1 VGLGCFALSPHVKSL
16 FLIKGRDVR
25 KNERKLLIL
34 SFVLLA
40 GFGYEACA
48 GVADLAKPQTATA
61 QKNPSEESQKVPVDT
76 LGRTTPR
83 GTVTGFLQTAKNNN
97 YEQASHYLDLRGI
110 PAVEREIRGTELAKQ
125 LKLVLD
131 RELDIDPSKISDR
144 PEGEELDGFPPSTE
158 LLGKVRINGRDYSIT
173 LRQIQSGDS
182 SALWFFSDT
191 TVWDIPKM
199 YKLVDYGFIQRFVPR
214 HVLETEFLRIKVVS
228 WIGWALAILAS
239 VLTTFFFLKILRAAL
254 KLFRTNTL
262 SEYLKFSYAPL
273 FLLIFSLTSRFIMKS
288 FLFFS
293 YEREIYNAATILI
306 FAVTW
311 LSVCTI
317 DYLTVQWALRVKSTV
332 HFANTF
338 VVPSINR
345 AIKLVVIMIG
355 LTIWL
360 SNIGVNITAILT
372 GLGIGGFAVALAS
385 QKSIEDLF
393 GAVTILSEKPFKIG
407 DTVKLGDKIGTIQE
421 IDLRYT
427 FLRTLE
433 RTVISIPNAQI
444 AAMQVVN
451 FSKRDQFLYHPTVGL
466 RYETAPEQMRAVL
479 EGLRDLI
486 GRHPKLSPDPH
497 RVRFVKMGD
506 YALEIEIFA
515 YFLAADYPQYLE
527 LAEDLNLKV
536 MAVVAKCGA
545 EFAFPSQTVYLQ
557 KD

>member
-1 VGLGCFALSPHVKSL
+1 M
-16 FLIKGRDVR
+16 
-25 KNERKLLIL
+25 KNKEWRLLVL
-34 SFVLLA
+34 AGVLLA
-40 GFGYEACA
+40 GFGYDAYA
-48 GVADLAKPQTATA
+48 GVADLAKPQAPST
-61 QKNPSEESQKVPVDT
+61 QKSAPEEPSKPVDI

-83 GTVTGFLQTAKNNN
+83 GTVEGFFEAAKNND
-97 YEQASHYLDLRGI
+97 YQQASHYLDLRSFPADVRESRGI
-110 PAVEREIRGTELAKQ
+110 ELAKQ

-131 RELDIDPSKISDR
+131 RELDVQPNKISNL
-144 PEGEELDGFPPSTE
+144 PEGDALDGLHPSTE
-158 LLGKVRINGRDYSIT
+158 LLGKVRINGEPYSIV
-173 LRQIQSGDS
+173 LRRVQSGES
-182 SALWFFSDT
+182 LLWFFSDT

-214 HVLETEFLRIKVVS
+214 PVLETDFLRVRVAS
-228 WIGWALAILAS
+228 WIGWILAVVGAIFSAS
-239 VLTTFFFLKILRAAL
+239 VFLRILRVIL
-254 KLFRTNTL
+254 KLFRANAL
-262 SEYLKFSYAPL
+262 LEYLRFSHGPF
-273 FLLIFSLTSRFIMKS
+273 FLLLMSVCSRQLMKA

-293 YEREIYNAATILI
+293 YEREIYNAATLLI
-306 FAVTW
+306 FALTW
-311 LSVCTI
+311 LLVRTI
-317 DYLTVQWALRVKSTV
+317 DYFSSQWAVRVKSSG

-345 AIKLVVIMIG
+345 AIKIVVIMIG

-407 DTVKLGDKIGTIQE
+407 DTVKLGEKMGTIQE

-444 AAMQVVN
+444 AAMQIVN
-451 FSKRDQFLYHPTVGL
+451 YSKRDQFLYHPTVGL
-466 RYETAPEQMRAVL
+466 RYETTPGQMRAVL
-479 EGLRDLI
+479 EGLRALI
-486 GRHPKLSPDPH
+486 GQHPKLAPDPH

-527 LAEDLNLKV
+527 LAEELNLKV
-536 MAVVAKCGA
+536 MAVVAQCGA
-545 EFAFPSQTVYLQ
+545 EFAFPSQTVYLE
-557 KD
+557 KN